1 MAFDLLEKLRE
12 SRELIVGCEPHSKFL
27 TVYVGI
33 YNGQQYLPE
42 IKKFLGNSYWDGF
55 NLVIVDNASD
65 DESWNELKQW
75 ASFLKMPYKLV
86 RNSINLGGGGSFYL
100 NKDLL
105 NSEWVTFI
113 HQDDIYFSNH
123 LYELSKAA
131 KFSKPDVIAISTEM
145 GSMDNDGKLRYSTP
159 RPIWLLKDKSPI
171 SYFLSNLKTHMVP
184 WGASIFRTKE
194 FLSVDLA
201 WHSTAFPDTEMLL
214 KMCALGEFVNLPIQ
228 TMLYRENPISESHGL
243 GNSEKEIAAVAALS
257 RVFSSEQFKN
267 LAQQVSILRREE
279 FLSEIKNGIGI
290 RIHDTN
296 LAKIVELIVE
306 ESLLIAWKY
315 SEPNLIESVS
325 AKYADFGA
333 ERVTE
338 LFDRILGN
346 ESGGDSKLLAR
357 KQNNPRVA
365 LSKNENDLAR
375 NRIILDGVL
384 KYFPYRMRRYLLKVL
399 LKLKISFNKNH
410 PHKFSW

>member
-1 MAFDLLEKLRE
+1 MASDLLKKLRQ
-12 SRELIVGCEPHSKFL
+12 SRELIVGCQPESYFL

-33 YNGQQYLPE
+33 YNGQEYLPKV
-42 IKKFLGNSYWDGF
+42 KKFLENSYWDNF
-55 NLVIVDNASD
+55 NLIIVDNASTD
-65 DESWNELKQW
+65 KSWEEIKQW
-75 ASFLKMPYKLV
+75 VSFLKMPYKLV
-86 RNSINLGGGGSFYL
+86 RNSINLGGGGSFEL

-105 NSEWVTFI
+105 KSEWVTFI
-113 HQDDIYFSNH
+113 HQDDNYFSNH
-123 LYELSKAA
+123 LHELSKAA
-131 KFSKPDVIAISTEM
+131 KSSKPDVIAISTEM

-159 RPIWLLKDKSPI
+159 RPIWLLKDKSST

-279 FLSEIKNGIGI
+279 FLSEIKKGIGI
-290 RIHDTN
+290 RIHDAN
-296 LAKIVELIVE
+296 LAKIVELIAE

-338 LFDRILGN
+338 LFDRILGY
-346 ESGGDSKLLAR
+346 ESEGNREFLAR
-357 KQNNPRVA
+357 EKNNVK
-365 LSKNENDLAR
+365 LSSPKEGNDLAR
-375 NRIILDGVL
+375 NKLILEAIL
-384 KYFPYRMRRYLLKVL
+384 KYLPYRKRRFLLKAL
-399 LKLKISFNKNH
+399 LRLKISLNKNH